1 MVLGYDSDRSGELNG
16 DQRRLGER
24 VLHSLWWIVQ
34 VWAVTLVVFLIIC
47 ALLARFTN
55 WGRQFW
61 RISGGF
67 FRGSE
72 AAVTFAFVALMLLFT
87 VFTVRMSVLFS
98 YQGNDMFTALQYA
111 AQGLQAGDANAL
123 QMAVDGFWF
132 SVRIFAILATIHVV
146 RALLDYYI
154 DQSFIIRWRVW
165 LTHNVTDDYLKDRA
179 YYRGRFI
186 DRTID
191 NPDQRIQQDI
201 TDFTQTSVSLS
212 MGAVSAVVSIFSF
225 TKILW
230 DLSGPLTI
238 LGVEVPRAMMFLVLT
253 YVLVT
258 TVVAFWIGRP
268 LIRLNFLNERFN
280 ANFRYALVRL
290 RDSAEN
296 VAFYRGEGVERV
308 GLFARFAQ
316 VINNYWR
323 IVYRTLKFS
332 GWNLA
337 VNQTAELFPLVI
349 QAPRFFAG
357 MITLGDVTQTSTAF
371 RNVHDSLS
379 FFRESYDDFAR
390 YRASLIRLNGLME
403 ASEAS
408 RDLPSLSMAELDDAL
423 ELDSIDVRKPD
434 GEVLIDDLSL
444 RLTPGDA
451 LVVKGASGS
460 GKTTLLRTLAQMWP
474 FGDGEIRRP
483 VGSETL
489 FLSQIPYIPLGD
501 LRTAVCY
508 PAEPE
513 EVGDELLRETLQ
525 KVSLGH
531 LQGRLDEEQ
540 DWAKILSPGEQ
551 QRVAFARILLLKPK
565 LVFLDEATSAVDEGL
580 EYALYALIREEVPD
594 TMLVSVAHRSTVDQH
609 HTQRLELDGT
619 GPWQLSPVG

>member
-1 MVLGYDSDRSGELNG
+1 METSVDWGNEF
-16 DQRRLGER
+16 
-24 VLHSLWWIVQ
+24 LHSVWWIVQ

-55 WGRQFW
+55 WGWQFW

-67 FRGSE
+67 FRGRD
-72 AAVTFAFVALMLLFT
+72 AAVTFAFVAVMLLFT
-87 VFTVRMSVLFS
+87 VFAVRMNVLFS

-111 AQGLQAGDANAL
+111 AQGLQAGDASAL

-165 LTHNVTDDYLKDRA
+165 LTHHITDDYLKDRA

-186 DRTID
+186 DRAID

-230 DLSGPLTI
+230 DLSGPLNI

-296 VAFYRGEGVERV
+296 VAFYRGEQVERV
-308 GLFARFAQ
+308 GLFARFRQ
-316 VINNYWR
+316 VIRNYWD

-332 GWNLA
+332 GWNLV

-357 MITLGDVTQTSTAF
+357 TITLGDVTQTATAF

-379 FFRESYDDFAR
+379 FFRESYDDFAG

-408 RDLPSLSMAELDDAL
+408 RDLPEVSMAELDNAL
-423 ELDSIDVRKPD
+423 ELDNIDVRKPD

-444 RLTPGDA
+444 RLNPGDA

-474 FGDGEIRRP
+474 FGDGEVRLP

-501 LRTAVCY
+501 LRTGVCY
-508 PAEPE
+508 PAEPA

-580 EYALYALIREEVPD
+580 EYSLYALIRAEVPD

-619 GPWQLSPVG
+619 GSWELSPVS

>member
-1 MVLGYDSDRSGELNG
+1 METSVEWGTEVLD
-16 DQRRLGER
+16 
-24 VLHSLWWIVQ
+24 SLWWIVQ
-34 VWAVTLVVFLIIC
+34 VSAVTIVAFFLIC
-47 ALLARFTN
+47 AALARFTN

-67 FRGSE
+67 FRGRDSWK
-72 AAVTFAFVALMLLFT
+72 TYAFIVVILIFT
-87 VFTVRMSVLFS
+87 VFAVRMSVLFS

-111 AQGLQAGDANAL
+111 AQALQAGDGGAL
-123 QMAVDGFWF
+123 DAAKAAFW
-132 SVRIFAILATIHVV
+132 SAVRIFAILAVIHVI
-146 RALLDYYI
+146 RALLDY
-154 DQSFIIRWRVW
+154 FIEQAFVIRWRVW
-165 LTHNVTDDYLKDRA
+165 MTEHVTGDYLAGRA

-186 DRTID
+186 DNTID

-201 TDFTQTSVSLS
+201 TDFTQTSVTLS
-212 MGAVSAVVSIFSF
+212 TGAVSAVVSIWSF

-238 LGVEVPRAMMFLVLT
+238 FGVEFPRAMMFLVLA

-296 VAFYRGEGVERV
+296 VAFYRGENAERS
-308 GLFARFAQ
+308 GLFSRFAQ
-316 VINNYWR
+316 VIHNYWN
-323 IVYRTLKFS
+323 IVYRSLKFQ

-357 MITLGDVTQTSTAF
+357 DITLGDVTQTSTAF
-371 RNVHDSLS
+371 RAVHDSLS
-379 FFRESYDDFAR
+379 FFRESYDDFAG
-390 YRASLIRLNGLME
+390 YRASLIRLNGLMQ
-403 ASEAS
+403 ASEQS
-408 RDLPSLSMAELDDAL
+408 RDLPKISRTNLDNAL
-423 ELDSIDVRKPD
+423 ELDGIDVRKPD
-434 GEVLIDDLSL
+434 GEVLIDDLNL
-444 RLTPGDA
+444 RLEPGDA
-451 LVVKGASGS
+451 LVVKGVSGS
-460 GKTTLLRTLAQMWP
+460 GKTTLLRALAEMWP
-474 FGDGEIRRP
+474 FGSGEIRRP
-483 VGSETL
+483 DGTETL

-501 LRTAVCY
+501 LRTAVAY
-508 PAEPE
+508 PARPE
-513 EVGDELLRETLQ
+513 DVDDEVLRETLQ
-525 KVSLGH
+525 KVHLGH
-531 LQGRLDEEQ
+531 LQSRLDEEQ

-551 QRVAFARILLLKPK
+551 QRVAFARILLVKPK

-580 EYALYALIREEVPD
+580 EYALYSLIRTEAPD

-609 HTQRLELDGT
+609 HTQKLELDGD
-619 GPWQLSPVG
+619 GPWELTPVG

>member
-1 MVLGYDSDRSGELNG
+1 M
-16 DQRRLGER
+16 
-24 VLHSLWWIVQ
+24 
-34 VWAVTLVVFLIIC
+34 
-47 ALLARFTN
+47 
-55 WGRQFW
+55 
-61 RISGGF
+61 
-67 FRGSE
+67 
-72 AAVTFAFVALMLLFT
+72 
-87 VFTVRMSVLFS
+87 
-98 YQGNDMFTALQYA
+98 
-111 AQGLQAGDANAL
+111 
-123 QMAVDGFWF
+123 
-132 SVRIFAILATIHVV
+132 
-146 RALLDYYI
+146 
-154 DQSFIIRWRVW
+154 
-165 LTHNVTDDYLKDRA
+165 THNITDDYLRDRA

-230 DLSGPLTI
+230 DLSGPLNI

-296 VAFYRGEGVERV
+296 VAFYRGEQVERV
-308 GLFARFAQ
+308 GLFARFRQ
-316 VINNYWR
+316 VIRNYWD
-323 IVYRTLKFS
+323 IVFRTLKFS
-332 GWNLA
+332 GWNLV

-357 MITLGDVTQTSTAF
+357 TITLGDVTQTSTAF

-379 FFRESYDDFAR
+379 FFRESYDDFAG

-408 RDLPSLSMAELDDAL
+408 RDLPSVSMAELDNAL
-423 ELDSIDVRKPD
+423 ELDNIDVRKPD

-444 RLTPGDA
+444 RLSPGDA

-508 PAEPE
+508 PVETRGGRRRTAARDAAEGQPRAPAGPPRRGAGLGE
-513 EVGDELLRETLQ
+513 DPLSGRAAAGRVRPDPAAEAKTGVPRRGDLSRRRGARVLAVRADPRGGAGNDARQRRAPQHRRPAPHAAAGTRRHRVVGALAGGLRRHGYL
-525 KVSLGH
+525 
-531 LQGRLDEEQ
+531 
-540 DWAKILSPGEQ
+540 
-551 QRVAFARILLLKPK
+551 RVG
-565 LVFLDEATSAVDEGL
+565 VC
-580 EYALYALIREEVPD
+580 PD
-594 TMLVSVAHRSTVDQH
+594 TV
-609 HTQRLELDGT
+609 
-619 GPWQLSPVG
+619 GPLGVEIEP